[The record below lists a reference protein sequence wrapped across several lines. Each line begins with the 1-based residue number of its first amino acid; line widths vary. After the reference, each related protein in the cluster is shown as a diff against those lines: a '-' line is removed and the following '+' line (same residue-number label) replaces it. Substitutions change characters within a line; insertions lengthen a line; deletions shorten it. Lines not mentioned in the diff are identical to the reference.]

1 MQARRR
7 VVMVVGLVV
16 LAVALL
22 AAGFLAG
29 ARTASPA
36 GARADGTGQS
46 RDFMFQVIA
55 LKTPNQ
61 GGQTVNLFFHYRYNG
76 GIAERDIPNYLDM
89 RKMALNYLATAD
101 VSKNPYWETL
111 NHQLCGQL
119 KDGFPIEAISCEL
132 QVAGNEVP
140 GPHFEPGYHAS
151 TETFGDIEPLAVLG
165 PLNNP

>member
-22 AAGFLAG
+22 AVGFLVG
-29 ARTASPA
+29 ARNASPA

-61 GGQTVNLFFHYRYNG
+61 GGQTVNLFFHYRYNV

-89 RKMALNYLATAD
+89 RKMAVNYLATVD

-119 KDGFPIEAISCEL
+119 KDRFPIDAISCEL

>member
-22 AAGFLAG
+22 AVGFLVG

-61 GGQTVNLFFHYRYNG
+61 GGQTVNLFFHYRYNV

-89 RKMALNYLATAD
+89 RKMAVNYLATVD

-111 NHQLCGQL
+111 NHQLC
-119 KDGFPIEAISCEL
+119 
-132 QVAGNEVP
+132 
-140 GPHFEPGYHAS
+140 
-151 TETFGDIEPLAVLG
+151 
-165 PLNNP
+165 